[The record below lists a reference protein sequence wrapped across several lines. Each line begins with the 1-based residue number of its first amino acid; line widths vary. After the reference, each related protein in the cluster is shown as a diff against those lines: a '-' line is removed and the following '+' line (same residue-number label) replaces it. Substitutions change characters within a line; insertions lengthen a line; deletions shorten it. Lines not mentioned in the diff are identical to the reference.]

1 MSDFVMQI
9 GADLDLS
16 KVQEQLSS
24 IKNQKVTLDIEIKG
38 NDDAKN
44 LVKSIEKGLKTTK
57 LDTSNISKQLADSF
71 NITDKSAL
79 NKIKSQINSVMADLS
94 KTWNGKEFNIQGGNG
109 KAFISG
115 LSDLANSVTENANI
129 IQGKMGIY
137 DEFYNYFKNKK
148 IYISDDLKKAMSGD
162 EYKELLNNNI
172 GHIVRDATK
181 GVSIDSI
188 WSEMTSMFPE
198 HFADNIT
205 NQADQIKKAFEVLA
219 QARQD
224 MTQVISSQDMSS
236 EQVAGIRSDAFD
248 RVIEMANQM
257 KEKLQQN
264 INTAAEGAKN
274 TFDLD
279 IEVNTEKIVSDIRNA
294 IQSATS
300 GTEDSVKIN
309 VKINDEELLS
319 QMKSAINQLST
330 GDEPVKVDIQVDKQ
344 SLESDLE
351 AALKDV
357 ELPIKFKIDAD
368 ELKADIQAAVD
379 SITDVELNLKVNTES
394 VQSSVESVVDNT
406 VSNTMHTPEV
416 DTSGMIEMQNILN
429 GLNAAGVQGQSVFQS
444 FGNTLK
450 DAFGTFTAANLSTDA
465 IYKVGDAAKEAVS
478 TVKELDDSIVA
489 LQLATGKN
497 YNTVSN
503 MMKDYVSLGAELG
516 TVGTAVAE
524 GADAWLRQGKSIEEV
539 NNLVKSS
546 VIFSKVGDMSAEDA
560 TKYLTASLNGY
571 NLEAEKAMSVVDKI
585 SNVDLNA
592 AVSSSGLAEAMSR
605 VAVVADQAGI
615 SMDKLLGYLATV
627 GEVSQQSM
635 STVGTAMKSI
645 LTRMT
650 NIKAGK
656 LELVDEDGTTEKLS
670 DVETTLANVGI
681 NLRKTMTEYNSASD
695 VLDAL
700 AAKWDTLNQAQQN
713 AIAISFGSQRM
724 QNQFRILM
732 QYYDRVQKYTDV
744 AANSDGQGE
753 QKFDLYLEGLEA
765 KTNSLKA
772 SLESLFSSVIS
783 RDLYAGFLDG
793 SKAVV
798 DFTEKTGLL
807 KGALAGLG
815 TAGAVYAIQQI
826 ISMTQNATKEFSNL
840 SNALKMVKAAE
851 SAGTFDTSNMS
862 NLINLTKGLSESQT
876 KLVLSS
882 TALSDAQRVAVLMG
896 QGMTEAQAS
905 AAVASMGLASAE
917 TTATGAT
924 VSLSSALSGLM
935 STLLANPLI
944 LIAAG
949 VAAAVSAFS
958 AYKRSIEEAVDKAQE
973 AGNAWEDNNTS
984 LQSNI
989 DKITE
994 LRTALDNG
1002 TLTEEEAYQAKSDLL
1017 EIQDSLTESY
1027 GNQAQ
1032 GIDLVNGSLDQQIS
1046 KLKELSTEESKRFL
1060 NENKKGVEEAEKQ
1073 MEKERHAYLGQYS
1086 DNGSDESNAI
1096 NKAITKLKKKYGD
1109 DVFNLQ
1115 EGMEGTGN
1123 FEIEFNADASTAK
1136 DALNDFMNEIRS
1148 IQEQYGES
1156 DVLESISNYA
1166 SGGLEE
1172 ANDILTE
1179 YKDLYKQAK
1188 QAELF
1193 SDKQQYSGKTA
1204 LEWLNKYEDAVNKY
1218 NDAISGGNADE
1229 IANAKQYYDDINK
1242 SVQVLMNTDASKY
1255 SSQFKEIGDQLNT
1268 AAIKANEFNQAL
1280 SGEGENGFQKHL
1292 QSVAEEIKKLN
1303 MDDADFKA
1311 AVASGDVDSIN
1322 YLVEAAKNAGIIT
1335 GKSASEIQ
1343 PLITALGNLGY
1354 ISNMSAD
1361 GLNNVADS
1369 ANNVDMSF
1377 SDLAKE
1383 DSSSLLQ
1390 EISAVQE
1397 ALDSQSIG
1405 MSVSYDDFNSDALAD
1420 YRDCLEYI
1428 NGVLQI
1434 NETSVKNLTKAKVE
1448 EQVATNNT
1456 AKAQKQQEYLENAN
1470 QIEALRQK
1478 LLDNT
1483 DATGK
1488 SAESI
1493 QEQIDGLLASND
1505 AIVEQCSQLDL
1516 LNSSLME
1523 SIGIYQQ
1530 WKDAQNAS
1538 ESGDMF
1544 DDAIT
1549 ASKQID
1555 DTLNNTDS
1563 DIYGRVGRKDYQA
1576 SLDFLIPDTV
1586 DSTDENAINSYLSS
1600 IDNLFTHNED
1610 GERAGL
1616 NIEEFCKNAMDKGLM
1631 VLDEAGENYQVA
1643 GGKTMEDFAEGMNL
1657 SMPMVQAM
1665 FGEMQEFGANFDW
1678 SDEGIQT
1685 MGDIAV
1691 AATEASE
1698 ALRNVAG
1705 NEDLKI
1711 NLDVSDLETT
1721 EEKCSALDDTISEM
1735 NAVKAKVGVD
1745 SSEVDQANTIIQYCV
1760 AQKQELEAPAVMN
1773 VDTSMVEGKIG
1784 EAIGLLQEF
1793 QTAQNNLEM
1802 QESLGMDTTEAQANV
1817 DAVAEK
1823 IKGLDTNVKATLS
1836 IDDSSIDTIQDSI
1849 NSKLTNEV
1857 MIKAGIDD
1865 TAIIGFQKE
1874 DHDAKG
1880 KVKWDNDTS
1889 KVDAYANSEKVSTGK
1904 VAWYNDETFVKKEF
1918 TAVGKINWTNTNP
1931 TAQSGS
1937 HGVNGTAHISGTAM
1951 ASGTNKKSGDW
1962 GNKNPGTTLVGELGR
1977 EMVVDPHTGRWY
1989 IVGNTGAEFQDIP
2002 RGAIV
2007 FNHLQTEELLSKGF
2021 VASRAVAL
2029 ASGTHPD
2036 ISGNAMVTGGISV
2049 KQAQKV
2055 SSVNNY
2061 PVSSTANTT
2070 AQNKDTSAVQS
2081 HTDATN
2087 EDTKA
2092 TKKSIKI
2099 FDWVAIRLE
2108 VWEQK
2113 VQAVADS
2120 ITDFV
2125 SKTFK
2130 TRQLMRQMHLING
2143 QISSNQKGAQTY
2155 MDKANSVAQNYTY
2168 YTSDGGEIQVTIPEE
2183 YKKLV
2188 QLGEY
2193 KIEDMDTT
2201 TDQGKALAEAIDQY
2215 QSYYEKAKDCEQ
2227 AVIDLQNQQ
2236 MELFD
2241 QWTNMPTEIAEKRL
2255 ERLSKGFTG
2264 LEATE
2269 ARTSAAQAGRSTQAA
2284 MVNVTREGAAQ
2295 ANKDTKKAKTAYKNA
2310 KKQQSKA
2317 KSNQVKADSS
2327 FNIRKVTL
2335 LSHGGLTDEQRE
2347 QISSNQAIDVNSIS
2361 DPKTRKAAE
2370 KYNSSVTNKNN
2381 ADNNVNTANANVSK
2395 TKRNYNTKKQYSD
2408 SMNADAKRVTNAY
2421 KKGNELTYMNGM
2433 VDKNLKKK
2441 ENEVKIR
2448 NDAYAETTRNRVKYE
2463 RIYKN
2468 NKKTVNSGSKI
2479 ADQYSGILT
2488 DEQKNALKSGKKVD
2502 VSGVTDPQALAALNK
2517 YNKAVQNLTK
2527 SQEKYNNTLD
2537 AEKEAAANAAQAQTE
2552 LAQARVEAVQTKIDN
2567 TADYYD
2573 TRIAFKSA
2581 KAEGKEKK
2589 IDAYNVRNYARSS
2602 DFDVK
2607 IGNAKEQQKLTKKK
2621 AQKMQDA
2628 LDAGVKSGAI
2638 KVGSKEWLEARTR
2651 IEEAKNAAADLGTEI
2666 ENLKSQ
2672 QIAAYYE
2679 EQFDRAAEKVEQFKE
2694 RLSTIRGLISDDMK
2708 INKNTGKLTD
2718 MGAMSIMLNRKE
2730 FSENQ
2735 KNIKTE
2741 LDRQKDLKDKLKS
2754 GEITQKQYDEAMAAS
2769 NSKLNG
2775 YMQEGMSLQQEM
2787 TDLIINQAQAE
2798 LDIINKTIDKRK
2810 EALKAKKDYYDY
2822 DKTLKNKTKDIQTLE
2837 RQIAALEGSTN
2848 AEDKARK
2855 ARLQEQLSS
2864 AQDSLKDTIVDH
2876 AYNLQSDSL
2885 ERLSSDMAEDFEKWT
2900 NDIRGNIDKMSDA
2913 ISEALK
2919 NAGISNKQVRSN
2931 LKKILVAAGIPE
2943 DSVNN
2948 ILKATD
2954 ITGYASGTNYVPKSD
2969 IYRVNEKGQEII
2981 NSKRYG
2987 LITYLEKGDSVY
2999 PANISEQIL
3008 AGASAVTN
3016 SNLPDFSEMA
3026 KGLENTVSNTT
3037 MGNNTYISNFYI
3049 NGSED
3054 PETLMK
3060 QIDKHIN
3067 ELIAKNDK
3075 KRVRDFKS
3083 LH

>member
-16 KVQEQLSS
+16 KVQEQLDS
-24 IKNQKVTLDIEIKG
+24 IKKQKVTLDVEIKG
-38 NDDAKN
+38 NDDAHN
-44 LVKSIEKGLKTTK
+44 LAKSIEKGLKSTK
-57 LDTSNISKQLADSF
+57 IDTSGLSKQLADAF
-71 NITDKSAL
+71 NITDKSAIG
-79 NKIKSQINSVMADLS
+79 KIKSQINSVMSELG
-94 KTWNGKEFNIQGGNG
+94 KTWNGKEFNLQGGKGN
-109 KAFISG
+109 AFVSG
-115 LSDLANSVTENANI
+115 LSDLANSVSQNANI

-137 DEFYNYFKNKK
+137 DQFYSYFKDKK
-148 IYISDDLKKAMSGD
+148 IYVSDDLKKALSGD

-172 GHIVRDATK
+172 GHIVREASK

-188 WSEMTSMFPE
+188 WGEMTSMFPE

-205 NQADQIKKAFEVLA
+205 NQADQIKRAFEVLA

-224 MTQVISSQDMSS
+224 MTQVISAENMTP
-236 EQVAGIRSDAFD
+236 EQAAGIKADAFD
-248 RVIEMANQM
+248 EVISMANQM
-257 KEKLQQN
+257 RERLQQN
-264 INTAAEGAKN
+264 IETASEGVKN
-274 TFDLD
+274 TYDLD
-279 IEVNTEKIVSDIRNA
+279 VDINTEKIVSDIRNA

-300 GTEDSVKIN
+300 GAEDAVQIN

-319 QMKSAINQLST
+319 QMRSAISQLAT
-330 GDEPVKVDIQVDKQ
+330 WDEPVQVDIQVNKQ
-344 SLESDLE
+344 SLEADLE
-351 AALKDV
+351 VALKDV
-357 ELPIKFKIDAD
+357 ELPIKFKIDSEQMA
-368 ELKADIQAAVD
+368 ADIQAAVNQ
-379 SITDVELNLKVNTES
+379 ITDIEINLRVNTDS
-394 VQSSVESVVDNT
+394 LRSSVEGAVNNGG
-406 VSNTMHTPEV
+406 SNVPTV
-416 DTSGMIEMQNILN
+416 DTSGMSELQNILN
-429 GLNAAGVQGQSVFQS
+429 GLNNAGVQGQSVFQS

-450 DAFGTFTAANLSTDA
+450 EVGATFTVFNFLTDA
-465 IYKVGDAAKEAVS
+465 IYKVGDAARDAVS

-489 LQLATGKN
+489 LQLATGKS

-503 MMKDYVSLGAELG
+503 MMNDYIDLGAELG

-571 NLEAEKAMSVVDKI
+571 QLEAENAMSVVDKI

-605 VAVVADQAGI
+605 VAVTADQAGI
-615 SMDKLLGYLATV
+615 SMDRLLGYVATI
-627 GEVSQQSM
+627 GEVTQQSM

-670 DVETTLANVGI
+670 DVEATLANVGI

-700 AAKWDTLNQAQQN
+700 ASKWDTLNQAQQN
-713 AIAISFGSQRM
+713 AIAISFSGQRM
-724 QNQFRILM
+724 QNQFRVLM
-732 QYYDRVQKYTDV
+732 ENYDRVQKYTDV
-744 AANSDGQGE
+744 AANSEGSGE
-753 QKFDLYLEGLEA
+753 QKFDLYLQGLEA

-772 SLESLFSSVIS
+772 SLESLSSSVIS

-815 TAGAVYAIQQI
+815 TAGATYALSQLV
-826 ISMTQNATKEFSNL
+826 SMATSATKEFSNL

-851 SAGTFDTSNMS
+851 SAGTFDTSNMAS
-862 NLINLTKGLSESQT
+862 LINLTKGLSESQT

-917 TTATGAT
+917 EVATGAT

-935 STLLANPLI
+935 STLLANPMI

-949 VAAAVSAFS
+949 VTAVVSAFS

-984 LQSNI
+984 LQDNI

-1096 NKAITKLKKKYGD
+1096 NQAITKLKNKYGD

-1123 FEIEFNADASTAK
+1123 FEIEFTADASTAK

-1156 DVLESISNYA
+1156 DVLTSLSNYA

-1179 YKDLYKQAK
+1179 YQDLYNQAK

-1193 SDKQQYSGKTA
+1193 SGKQQYSGKTA

-1229 IANAKQYYDDINK
+1229 IADAKQYYDDINK

-1361 GLNNVADS
+1361 GLDNVADS
-1369 ANNVDMSF
+1369 ASNVDMSF

-1397 ALDSQSIG
+1397 VLDSQSIG
-1405 MSVSYDDFNSDALAD
+1405 MSVSYDDFNSDALAE
-1420 YRDCLEYI
+1420 YRDCLEYV
-1428 NGVLQI
+1428 NGSLVL
-1434 NETSVKNLTKAKVE
+1434 NEENVKNLTKAKVE

-1456 AKAQKQQEYLENAN
+1456 AKAQKQQEYLENAK

-1538 ESGDMF
+1538 ESGNMF

-1555 DTLNNTDS
+1555 DVLNNTDS

-1698 ALRNVAG
+1698 ALRGVAG

-1711 NLDVSDLETT
+1711 NLDVSNLETT

-1760 AQKQELEAPAVMN
+1760 AQKQQLEAPAVMN
-1773 VDTSMVEGKIG
+1773 VDVSQVSGKIG
-1784 EAIGLLQEF
+1784 EAVGLLQEF
-1793 QTAQNNLEM
+1793 QTAQNTLQM
-1802 QESLGMDTTEAQANV
+1802 QETLGMDTSEAQANV
-1817 DAVAEK
+1817 KAVADK

-1849 NSKLTNEV
+1849 SSKLTNEV
-1857 MIKAGIDD
+1857 MVKAGIDD
-1865 TAIIGFQKE
+1865 SAIIGFQETK
-1874 DHDAKG
+1874 HDAKG
-1880 KVKWDNDTS
+1880 EVDWDNDTT
-1889 KVDAYANSEKVSTGK
+1889 KVDAYAAAEKNSKGTVLWS
-1904 VAWYNDETFVKKEF
+1904 NDETLVKKEF
-1918 TAVGKINWTNTNP
+1918 TAVGHINWGNTSAP
-1931 TAQSGS
+1931 TSGKGS
-1937 HGVNGTAHISGTAM
+1937 VNGTAHVSSTAKVSGNAK
-1951 ASGTNKKSGDW
+1951 ASGDW
-1962 GNKNPGTTLVGELGR
+1962 GNKHPGKTLVGELGR
-1977 EMVVDPHTGRWY
+1977 ELWVDIRTGKWET
-1989 IVGNTGAEFQDIP
+1989 IGNNGAEFRDIP
-2002 RGAIV
+2002 QGAIV
-2007 FNHLQTEELLSKGF
+2007 FNHVQTEELLSNGF
-2021 VASRAVAL
+2021 TASRAVAL
-2029 ASGTHPD
+2029 ASGTSPD
-2036 ISGNAMVTGGISV
+2036 ISGKALVSGNAMVTGGISV
-2049 KQAQKV
+2049 KQAQKSVV
-2055 SSVNNY
+2055 SGGNTAK
-2061 PVSSTANTT
+2061 TAN
-2070 AQNKDTSAVQS
+2070 
-2081 HTDATN
+2081 ATN
-2087 EDTKA
+2087 ADTKATKNHTKATNDSTKA
-2092 TKKSIKI
+2092 TKKSKKT
-2099 FDWVAIRLE
+2099 FDWVANKLKE
-2108 VWEQK
+2108 WEKK
-2113 VQAVADS
+2113 VKKISDQ
-2120 ITDFV
+2120 ITDYIT
-2125 SKTFK
+2125 SALKTSLMKKQMK
-2130 TRQLMRQMHLING
+2130 TMNKE
-2143 QISSNQKGAQTY
+2143 ISSNNKGEIAY
-2155 MDKANSVAQNYTY
+2155 MKKANSVAKKYTY
-2168 YTSDGGEIQVTIPEE
+2168 YDSDGGEINVSIPKK
-2183 YKKLV
+2183 YQKLV
-2188 QLGEY
+2188 QSGAY
-2193 KIEDMDTT
+2193 RVEDMDTS
-2201 TDQGKALAEAIDQY
+2201 TDQGKALAEAISEY
-2215 QSYYEKAKDCEQ
+2215 QNWYEKAQDCKQ
-2227 AVIDLQNQQ
+2227 AVIDLRNEQQ
-2236 MELFD
+2236 KLFE
-2241 QWTNMPTEIAEKRL
+2241 QWANMPTEKAEKKIDRL
-2255 ERLSKGFTG
+2255 TTGYNGINAVSSRLTAATKGG
-2264 LEATE
+2264 
-2269 ARTSAAQAGRSTQAA
+2269 STQA
-2284 MVNVTREGAAQ
+2284 VLAQ
-2295 ANKDTKKAKTAYKNA
+2295 TMKEDLAEAQDQKKSDNKALKSAKTANKKAYSA
-2310 KKQQSKA
+2310 KKKADNKVKSTA
-2317 KSNQVKADSS
+2317 KS
-2327 FNIRKVTL
+2327 L
-2335 LSHGGLTDEQRE
+2335 L
-2347 QISSNQAIDVNSIS
+2347 
-2361 DPKTRKAAE
+2361 KT
-2370 KYNSSVTNKNN
+2370 N
-2381 ADNNVNTANANVSK
+2381 
-2395 TKRNYNTKKQYSD
+2395 
-2408 SMNADAKRVTNAY
+2408 
-2421 KKGNELTYMNGM
+2421 
-2433 VDKNLKKK
+2433 
-2441 ENEVKIR
+2441 
-2448 NDAYAETTRNRVKYE
+2448 
-2463 RIYKN
+2463 
-2468 NKKTVNSGSKI
+2468 
-2479 ADQYSGILT
+2479 LT
-2488 DEQKNALKSGKKVD
+2488 DEQKKQVKSGKKID
-2502 VSGVTDPQALAALNK
+2502 STGMSGSQKKKADA
-2517 YNKAVQNLTK
+2517 YNKAVTNKSKANKKATSAKSKLSTAKSNYNSSNSTYKSMKSNVNTALNAYDSGDSLSYMNGLVDEQVSGKKAEQEARKTAVEQANANLTTTK
-2527 SQEKYNNTLD
+2527 KQKTTANKKLAKLQKKYKNSKNLTAAQKKKIVAGKEIDTTGITNAKQLKILTAYNNALADSKKKKENVTIATNAL
-2537 AEKEAAANAAQAQTE
+2537 AEANENLMTAEVESAQAT
-2552 LAQARVEAVQTKIDN
+2552 VEAVSTKFDNAKTYYEALLSYQEQLSKYQEKNIDLAKSHGDYEKSSDYDTKISNTQAERAIKQNELDELTKQLNDGVEAGTIVENSQEWLDMQTKIKEAQN
-2567 TADYYD
+2567 AVADYD
-2573 TRIAFKSA
+2573 T
-2581 KAEGKEKK
+2581 
-2589 IDAYNVRNYARSS
+2589 
-2602 DFDVK
+2602 
-2607 IGNAKEQQKLTKKK
+2607 Q
-2621 AQKMQDA
+2621 
-2628 LDAGVKSGAI
+2628 
-2638 KVGSKEWLEARTR
+2638 
-2651 IEEAKNAAADLGTEI
+2651 IEE
-2666 ENLKSQ
+2666 LKQSQ
-2672 QIAAYYE
+2672 IGVYYE
-2679 EQFDRAAEKVEQFKE
+2679 EQFERAAEKVDRFRDK
-2694 RLSTIRGLISDDMK
+2694 LDGLKSLISDDMK
-2708 INKNTGKLTD
+2708 IDKNTGLLTES
-2718 MGAMSIMLNRKE
+2718 GALSITLDVDDINASTENLKTYIKE
-2730 FSENQ
+2730 RQQIINDYNAGKFGEDEYNQ
-2735 KNIKTE
+2735 KLKDVDENIKSTTANIYSSRNSILE
-2741 LDRQKDLKDKLKS
+2741 LVKS
-2754 GEITQKQYDEAMAAS
+2754 QS
-2769 NSKLNG
+2769 
-2775 YMQEGMSLQQEM
+2775 
-2787 TDLIINQAQAE
+2787 QAE
-2798 LDIINKTIDKRK
+2798 LDVLNKVIDKRK
-2810 EALKAKKDYYDY
+2810 EALSAKKNYYDY
-2822 DKTLKNKTKDIQTLE
+2822 DKTLKNKTKDIEVLE
-2837 RQIAALEGSTN
+2837 RQIAALEGSTS

-2855 ARLQEQLSS
+2855 AKLQEQLDS
-2864 AQDSLKDTIVDH
+2864 AKEDLNDTITDH
-2876 AYNLQSDSL
+2876 AYSMQTDALDK
-2885 ERLSSDMAEDFEKWT
+2885 LSTDMSEDLDKWINT
-2900 NDIRGNIDKMSDA
+2900 ISSNMEEMTTAINDA
-2913 ISEALK
+2913 VK
-2919 NAGISNKQVRSN
+2919 NAGLSTAGTINAISS
-2931 LKKILVAAGIPE
+2931 ILRHYGLS
-2943 DSVNN
+2943 DSEISQSGLTN
-2948 ILKATD
+2948 
-2954 ITGYASGTNYVPKSD
+2954 ITGYASGTDYVPKSG
-2969 IYRVNEKGQEII
+2969 IYRVNENGMESVF
-2981 NSKRYG
+2981 SKQYG
-2987 LITYLEKGDSVY
+2987 TLTFLNQGDKVFD
-2999 PANISEQIL
+2999 AN
-3008 AGASAVTN
+3008 
-3016 SNLPDFSEMA
+3016 
-3026 KGLENTVSNTT
+3026 
-3037 MGNNTYISNFYI
+3037 
-3049 NGSED
+3049 
-3054 PETLMK
+3054 
-3060 QIDKHIN
+3060 
-3067 ELIAKNDK
+3067 
-3075 KRVRDFKS
+3075 
-3083 LH
+3083 